1 MTDAL
6 CTAVHRARAAAPDLR
21 WSAPDRW
28 HVTLAFLGQ
37 VPDER
42 RGDLDARLARV
53 ARRHG
58 PIAVETVGGGHFGD
72 RVLWTAVRPRSV
84 TAQPG
89 RTAAQPGPT
98 AAQPGR
104 TAALSGAAAARPGAA
119 AAPAGALGALA
130 AGVRRAAERAGAA
143 AGADDRPLR
152 AHLTLAR
159 VPDRGH
165 RGHRGLG
172 PLVELLRADVE
183 PLPWT
188 VDRLVLMRSVDGGPG
203 AAPVYRQEASWPLT
217 GR

>member
-1 MTDAL
+1 MAAVPPAAVTDAL
-6 CTAVHRARAAAPDLR
+6 CTAVHRARAAAPELR

-37 VPDER
+37 VPDDR

-72 RVLWTAVRPRSV
+72 RVLWTAVRPRS
-84 TAQPG
+84 TM
-89 RTAAQPGPT
+89 AAPGPT
-98 AAQPGR
+98 
-104 TAALSGAAAARPGAA
+104 TAAPGPTMTRSGPAT
-119 AAPAGALGALA
+119 APAGALGALA

-159 VPDRGH
+159 VPDRS
-165 RGHRGLG
+165 HRGLG

-203 AAPVYRQEASWPLT
+203 AAPVYREEASWALT

>member
-1 MTDAL
+1 MAAVPPAAVTDAL

-89 RTAAQPGPT
+89 RT
-98 AAQPGR
+98 
-104 TAALSGAAAARPGAA
+104 AARPGAA

>member
-1 MTDAL
+1 MAAVPPAAVTDAL

-28 HVTLAFLGQ
+28 HVTLAFLGP

-72 RVLWTAVRPRSV
+72 RVLWTAVRPGS
-84 TAQPG
+84 
-89 RTAAQPGPT
+89 AAV
-98 AAQPGR
+98 
-104 TAALSGAAAARPGAA
+104 RPGA
-119 AAPAGALGALA
+119 LVALA
-130 AGVRRAAERAGAA
+130 AGVRRAVERAGAA

-165 RGHRGLG
+165 RALG

-188 VDRLVLMRSVDGGPG
+188 VDRLVLMRSIDSGPG
-203 AAPVYRQEASWPLT
+203 AAPVYREQASWPLT